1 MNGNSNEISLDT
13 AIDWAKKWRQV
24 EGTYNA
30 HHSLKAFFIP
40 KEDILALLAEGI
52 DGIRAYV
59 GVDENDKEKLMMV
72 GTKHNINPDSP
83 DKYEDMLPD
92 RSGRLNGIIL
102 DFTSPC
108 PHMCDRNST
117 LYKLD

>member
-1 MNGNSNEISLDT
+1 MEENVNIITLQT
-13 AIDWAKKWRQV
+13 AQNWAKKWRKI

-40 KEDILALLAEGI
+40 KEDILELLAEGI
-52 DGIRAYV
+52 DGVRAYV

-72 GTKHNINPDSP
+72 GTKHNTETNI
-83 DKYEDMLPD
+83 YEDMLPNGTG
-92 RSGRLNGIIL
+92 SLNGNIY

-108 PHMCDRNST
+108 PHMCDPKSA